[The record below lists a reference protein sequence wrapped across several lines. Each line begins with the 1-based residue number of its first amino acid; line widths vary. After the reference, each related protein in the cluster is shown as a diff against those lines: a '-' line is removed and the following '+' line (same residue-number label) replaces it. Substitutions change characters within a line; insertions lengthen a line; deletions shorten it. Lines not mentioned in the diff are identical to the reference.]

1 MPSGSAEGT
10 RNKKEIVRCCYVA
23 TLVLTE
29 AQRQLLKRPLGEL
42 VFGTPAECNRVL
54 QEVVA
59 KEKPVRLIL
68 VGDAVARNAAQMGI
82 KPDVIIIDNKEKRQ
96 KAIRFS
102 YAAEHVLRT
111 GNPPGTIESGAWQVV
126 EEAIRKGNSAVIV
139 EGEEDLLTLVAISS
153 SPDGSLVVYGQPGEG
168 IVLVRVSA
176 DKKGKISKIIE
187 GMDRRG

>member
-1 MPSGSAEGT
+1 MPSGSAEGGPK
-10 RNKKEIVRCCYVA
+10 KKETVRCCYVA

-42 VFGTPAECNRVL
+42 VSGTTAECNRVL
-54 QEVVA
+54 REVVA

-68 VGDAVARNAAQMGI
+68 VGDAVARNASQMGMM
-82 KPDVIIIDNKEKRQ
+82 PDVMIIDNREKRR
-96 KAIRFS
+96 KANPFS
-102 YAAEHVLRT
+102 YTAKHVLRT
-111 GNPPGTIESGAWQVV
+111 RNLPGTIESGAWEVV

-139 EGEEDLLTLVAISS
+139 EGEEDLLALVAALS

-176 DKKGKISKIIE
+176 TEKRKISKVVE
-187 GMDRRG
+187 GMERRG